1 MEVTGLDLAV
11 IVTNILGFLV
21 VLAILKKYAWGPL
34 LSFLEDRRLRIADEF
49 KTIDRQ
55 KSEVEQLREDFA
67 AKLKEIEGLKREKI
81 QEGAAE
87 GHSVAE
93 SLKSDARRE
102 AEDLRERAR
111 ADARREL
118 ESARGDLRDFIV
130 GATLTATEKIIRE
143 RLDEQKHRQLIAAS
157 IDEMGKA

>member
-1 MEVTGLDLAV
+1 MEVTGIDLAV
-11 IVTNILGFLV
+11 IVTNILGFFL

-55 KSEVEQLREDFA
+55 KSEVDQLREDFA
-67 AKLKEIEGLKREKI
+67 TKLKEIDGLKREKI

-87 GHSVAE
+87 GQAVAE
-93 SLKSDARRE
+93 SLKTEARRD
-102 AEDLRERAR
+102 AEDLRDRAR
-111 ADARREL
+111 ADAQREL
-118 ESARGDLRDFIV
+118 DLARAQLRDYIV
-130 GATLTATEKIIRE
+130 GTTLTATEKIIRE
-143 RLDEQKHRQLIAAS
+143 RLDEAKHRDLIAAS

>member
-1 MEVTGLDLAV
+1 MEVTGVDLAV
-11 IVTNILGFLV
+11 IVTNILGFFI

-49 KTIDRQ
+49 KAIDRQ
-55 KSEVEQLREDFA
+55 KSEVEQLRDDFA

-87 GHSVAE
+87 GQSLAE
-93 SLKSDARRE
+93 SLKAVARRE
-102 AEDLRERAR
+102 AEDHRQRAK
-111 ADARREL
+111 ADATREL
-118 ESARGDLRDFIV
+118 ESARAELRDFIV
-130 GATLTATEKIIRE
+130 ATTLTATEKIIQE